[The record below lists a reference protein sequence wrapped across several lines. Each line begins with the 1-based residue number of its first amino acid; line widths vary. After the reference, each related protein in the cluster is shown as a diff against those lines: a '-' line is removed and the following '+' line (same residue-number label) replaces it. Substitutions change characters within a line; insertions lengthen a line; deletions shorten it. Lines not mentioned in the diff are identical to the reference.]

1 MTTRISELTRAKLS
15 AIWPDLLERVIAAQ
29 PLDQICK
36 AHDITRSQLKGYRHD
51 VPGARDEWMEARKES
66 AQTFLEQMIAVTNN
80 PDIDPSR
87 VRVMCDSLKFLIERL
102 DPDSFSP
109 RTRAEI
115 THKVIDL
122 NQAIRDANA
131 RLSHVRQPRIERD
144 VTHETQLVTTAPL
157 LSSLL

>member
-1 MTTRISELTRAKLS
+1 MTTRISQDTRNKLS
-15 AIWPDLLERVIAAQ
+15 LIWDDLLERVAMAQ
-29 PLDQICK
+29 SMNAICQ
-36 AHDITRSQLKGYRHD
+36 AHGITRAQIKGYRETT
-51 VPGARDEWMEARKES
+51 PNARTDWSEARKES
-66 AQTFLEQMIAVTNN
+66 AQAYLEQLVEVTNN

-131 RLSHVRQPRIERD
+131 RLSHARQPRIERD
-144 VTHETQLVTTAPL
+144 VTPAAL
-157 LSSLL
+157 LSDLI